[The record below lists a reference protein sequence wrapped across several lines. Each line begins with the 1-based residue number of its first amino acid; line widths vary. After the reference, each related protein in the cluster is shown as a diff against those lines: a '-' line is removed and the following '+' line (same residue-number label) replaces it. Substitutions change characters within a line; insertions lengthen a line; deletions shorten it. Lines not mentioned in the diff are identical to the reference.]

1 MKEQQQPNDAV
12 RPSLAQVANHPVSY
26 AMVVIVTVFNL
37 VFYYIVDLNKDSRDT
52 ERQLNEKMLELQ
64 RGLYQQIIQ
73 EIRPAVEKVTEAA
86 NKVDS
91 AVVAVDS
98 VVQKQK
104 GRPL

>member
-1 MKEQQQPNDAV
+1 MKAQQQNENSS
-12 RPSLAQVANHPVSY
+12 RPSLSQVASHPVSY
-26 AMVVIVTVFNL
+26 ALIVIVTVFNL

-64 RGLYQQIIQ
+64 SGLYQQIIQ
-73 EIRPAVEKVTEAA
+73 EIRPAVEKVTEAS

-98 VVQKQK
+98 IVQKQK